1 MSDVVSELMLDG
13 NSVGGLLAEVFGREV
28 TGCPCRCAECG
39 AVGAVATL
47 LAFTHAPGVVLRCP
61 FCEAVVLRMV
71 KTKDVV
77 YLDARGASYLRLTLT
92 GVPTS
97 G

>member
-1 MSDVVSELMLDG
+1 VSDVIRELMLDG
-13 NSVGGLLAEVFGREV
+13 NSVGGLLAEVFGREM
-28 TGCPCRCAECG
+28 TGCPCQCAQCG

-71 KTKDVV
+71 KMEDVV
-77 YLDARGASYLRLTLT
+77 YLDARGASYLKLT
-92 GVPTS
+92 PS
-97 G
+97 GLRKSG